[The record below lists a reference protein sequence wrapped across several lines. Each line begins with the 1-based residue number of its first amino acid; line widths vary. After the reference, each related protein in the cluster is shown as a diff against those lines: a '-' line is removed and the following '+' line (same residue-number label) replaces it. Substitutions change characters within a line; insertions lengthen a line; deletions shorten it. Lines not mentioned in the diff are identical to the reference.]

1 MKKNL
6 IKTDYVCVK
15 IFKYAEIVGFKQK
28 VLAFLNDNIE
38 DEEIS

>member
-6 IKTDYVCVK
+6 IKTYYVCVK
-15 IFKYAEIVGFKQK
+15 IFQNAEIVGFKQK
-28 VLAFLNDNIE
+28 VLAFLNDDIE